1 MFGYIRP
8 VAAELLVREHEFYK
22 ATYCG
27 VCRAMQKHTGR
38 LSAISLSYDSV
49 LLAAVRM
56 LYIPDEDFRAEKRTC
71 VAHPFKKRAILADN
85 EALEYTARAFAILA
99 YHKLRDDAAD
109 DGVGKKILLAPVTP
123 VLKGGARKAGSDEL
137 AAVIAEKLA
146 AIGELEAARVAS
158 VDEPAALFGELLG
171 RVFSEGIEGS
181 DARVLY
187 QFGYH
192 IGKFIYAADAAE
204 DYDKDVKR
212 GKYNP
217 YALIYG
223 TDGLT
228 DENKTT
234 IKLALMLECKQLE
247 CAVSLMPFG
256 TRSTLE
262 HIIKNIVFL
271 GLPDRISFLD
281 PKAEPSEENSEKEN
295 EQ

>member
-8 VAAELLVREHEFYK
+8 VASELLVKEYEFYR

-27 VCRAMQKHTGR
+27 VCRSMKKHTGR

-49 LLAAVRM
+49 LLATVRM
-56 LYIPDEDFRAEKRTC
+56 LYIPDGDFRAEKHRC
-71 VAHPFKKRAILADN
+71 VAHPFKKRPILADN

-99 YHKLRDDAAD
+99 YHKLRDDVAD
-109 DGVGKKILLAPVTP
+109 DGACKKILLAPATP
-123 VLKGGARKAGSDEL
+123 VLKGGAKKAGSDTL

-146 AIGELEAARVAS
+146 KISELEAAGVAS

-171 RVFSEGIEGS
+171 RVFAEGFDGA
-181 DARVLY
+181 DARILY
-187 QFGYH
+187 QFGFH

-223 TDGLT
+223 KDGLT
-228 DENKTT
+228 DGNKAT

-247 CAVSLMPFG
+247 SVVALMPFG

-281 PKAEPSEENSEKEN
+281 PKVEPSEENSEKEN
-295 EQ
+295 